1 MMAFFETKRQFL
13 SRADEP
19 RYRTSPRTAD
29 AVVLLV
35 EDSDCNRDLIDDVF
49 QFDNVPAALVT
60 AECAED
66 AIDLAFVLQP
76 SLILMDI
83 RLPGMNGLEA
93 TRRLRS
99 DCRTEHIPI
108 WALTAH
114 AMNGDAEQAVAAG
127 CELHLAKPIDVKE
140 FRARIDAFVQ
150 ALARTS
156 YPFPSMRVPA

>member
-1 MMAFFETKRQFL
+1 MAFFETKRQFL

-19 RYRTSPRTAD
+19 RYRHSPRNED

-35 EDSDCNRDLIDDVF
+35 EDSDCNRDLIEDVF
-49 QFDNVPAALVT
+49 QFDNLPAALVT
-60 AECAED
+60 AESAED

-83 RLPGMNGLEA
+83 RLPGMDGLEA
-93 TRRLRS
+93 TGRLRS

-114 AMNGDAEQAVAAG
+114 AMNGDAERALAAG

-140 FRARIDAFVQ
+140 FRARIDAFVR
-150 ALARTS
+150 ALESKS
-156 YPFPSMRVPA
+156 YPLSRMRVPA